1 MICIVFLIV
10 HSRVANRKI
19 DSLLSSNQHPAS
31 ALARLLGHAARQDAW
46 TAQLRALLP
55 QELASECRIGN
66 VRDHVLTVHIN
77 NAAWATRLRFLIP
90 ELLQN
95 LSRLADFTTVTEVRL
110 KVVPLVP
117 AVLQPTHNSASVRP
131 PDPVPLLELA
141 SRVDS
146 DGLRSA
152 ILRLA
157 AYAET
162 RRPSQNDTSAPA
174 AEPAAD

>member
-1 MICIVFLIV
+1 
-10 HSRVANRKI
+10 VANRKI
-19 DSLLSSNQHPAS
+19 ESLLSSNQHPAS

-77 NAAWATRLRFLIP
+77 NAAWATRLRFLVP
-90 ELLQN
+90 ELLQSLN
-95 LSRLADFTTVTEVRL
+95 RLADFTTITEIRL

-117 AVLQPTHNSASVRP
+117 AAQQTTHNNSSVRP

-141 SRVDS
+141 SHIDS

-157 AYAET
+157 AYAE
-162 RRPSQNDTSAPA
+162 RRPPSQSDSSTPA
-174 AEPAAD
+174 GARTDRDATD

>member
-1 MICIVFLIV
+1 
-10 HSRVANRKI
+10 VANRKI

-77 NAAWATRLRFLIP
+77 NAAWATRLRFLVP
-90 ELLQN
+90 ELLQSLN
-95 LSRLADFTTVTEVRL
+95 RLADFTTVTDVRL

-117 AVLQPTHNSASVRP
+117 AALQTTHIDAAVRP
-131 PDPVPLLELA
+131 PDRVPLLELA
-141 SRVDS
+141 SHVDS
-146 DGLRSA
+146 DGLRNA

-162 RRPSQNDTSAPA
+162 RRTSQNDSTTHAERPAERAAP
-174 AEPAAD
+174 D

>member
-1 MICIVFLIV
+1 M
-10 HSRVANRKI
+10 ANRKI
-19 DSLLSSNQHPAS
+19 DSLLSSHHHRPS

-77 NAAWATRLRFLIP
+77 NAAWATRLRFLVP
-90 ELLQN
+90 DMLRSLN
-95 LSRLADFTTVTEVRL
+95 RLADFSTVTEIRL

-117 AVLQPTHNSASVRP
+117 AALQATHIDSSVRTP
-131 PDPVPLLELA
+131 NPVALLELA
-141 SRVDS
+141 SHVDS

-162 RRPSQNDTSAPA
+162 RPGAQNDASP
-174 AEPAAD
+174 AEPDPHT

>member
-1 MICIVFLIV
+1 MISIVFLIV
-10 HSRVANRKI
+10 RPPVANRKI

-55 QELASECRIGN
+55 QELASECRVGN

-77 NAAWATRLRFLIP
+77 NAAWATRLRFLVP
-90 ELLQN
+90 ELLQSLN
-95 LSRLADFTTVTEVRL
+95 RLADFTTVTEIRL
-110 KVVPLVP
+110 KVVPLVS
-117 AVLQPTHNSASVRP
+117 AARQITHIDSSVRP
-131 PDPVPLLELA
+131 PDAVPLLELA
-141 SRVDS
+141 SHVDS
-146 DGLRSA
+146 AGLRDA

-162 RRPSQNDTSAPA
+162 RPISQNDR
-174 AEPAAD
+174 

>member
-1 MICIVFLIV
+1 
-10 HSRVANRKI
+10 VANRKI
-19 DSLLSSNQHPAS
+19 HSLLSSNQHPAS

-77 NAAWATRLRFLIP
+77 NAAWATRLRFLVP
-90 ELLQN
+90 ELLQSLN
-95 LSRLADFTTVTEVRL
+95 RLADFATATDIRL
-110 KVVPLVP
+110 RVVPLVP
-117 AVLQPTHNSASVRP
+117 AALQITHINSTVRP
-131 PDPVPLLELA
+131 PDRVPLLELA

-146 DGLRSA
+146 DDLRDA

-162 RRPSQNDTSAPA
+162 RRTSQNDSTPPA
-174 AEPAAD
+174 ERLAERPAEHAAGD

>member
-1 MICIVFLIV
+1 M
-10 HSRVANRKI
+10 ANRKI

-31 ALARLLGHAARQDAW
+31 ALARLLSHADRQEAW

-77 NAAWATRLRFLIP
+77 NAAWATRLRFLVP

-95 LSRLADFTTVTEVRL
+95 LNRLADFTTVTDVRL

-117 AVLQPTHNSASVRP
+117 VTLQITHNNSSARP

-141 SRVDS
+141 SHVDS

-157 AYAET
+157 TYAET
-162 RRPSQNDTSAPA
+162 RPASQNDGTTPA
-174 AEPAAD
+174 ERAAGE